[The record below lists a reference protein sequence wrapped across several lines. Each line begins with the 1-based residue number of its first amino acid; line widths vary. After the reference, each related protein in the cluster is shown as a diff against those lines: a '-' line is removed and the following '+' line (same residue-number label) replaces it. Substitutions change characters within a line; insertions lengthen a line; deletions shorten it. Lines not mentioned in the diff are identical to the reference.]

1 MASVWVRLIWQDI
14 WQVIKAYELELMKMP
29 ETAVMM
35 TSSIKS
41 IKDVFKEYAE
51 IELTTAEAED
61 FNDVIQNTEFADLLF
76 KALCP

>member
-1 MASVWVRLIWQDI
+1 M
-14 WQVIKAYELELMKMP
+14 IKAYELELMKMP

>member
-1 MASVWVRLIWQDI
+1 
-14 WQVIKAYELELMKMP
+14 MP